1 MQFQGEILPGNKM
14 TLLVISALLLS
25 VTTFCTADCP
35 DGFSKHGGS
44 CYKVVRIKATWAESD
59 IYCHSA
65 GADLATI
72 ETPEEQR
79 FLEGHLATNAGAYDP
94 PQFWIGGNDFAEE
107 GTWEWLK
114 SKTPISAQS
123 YSNWIGATSPPI
135 NSDENCLMV
144 TKGQHYKWEDNNCDD
159 KYFFICEKDAYAN
172 VGIVIG

>member
-79 FLEGHLATNAGAYDP
+79 FLEGHLATNAGAYNP
-94 PQFWIGGNDFAEE
+94 ARFWFGGNDFAEE
-107 GTWEWLK
+107 GTWVWLK
-114 SKTPISAQS
+114 SRTPISQG
-123 YSNWIGATSPPI
+123 YTNWRHGALTTI
-135 NSDENCLMV
+135 DRNENCLELSDRYNW
-144 TKGQHYKWEDNNCDD
+144 QWNDNNCDTH
-159 KYFFICEKDAYAN
+159 FFFVCEKFAY
-172 VGIVIG
+172 VDGGELIG